1 MNERRSLTTRSLEEE
16 EEEQLL
22 DSYCTPAKVRP
33 QTIAPPPNNCPPSPP
48 PFCPQIPSLSPP
60 PPKLLYF
67 FSTGTPK
74 AQQFHPRKPPSQTEL
89 LHPQPLQTADPKQLQ
104 PQVQKAPLGPP

>member
-1 MNERRSLTTRSLEEE
+1 MNERRSLTTRSLEEEE

-33 QTIAPPPNNCPPSPP
+33 QTIAPPPQTIAP
-48 PFCPQIPSLSPP
+48 PFLPPNPVPFPP

>member
-33 QTIAPPPNNCPPSPP
+33 QTIAPPPQTIAP
-48 PFCPQIPSLSPP
+48 PFLPPNPVPFPP
-60 PPKLLYF
+60 PPKAPLF
-67 FSTGTPK
+67 F
-74 AQQFHPRKPPSQTEL
+74 FNR
-89 LHPQPLQTADPKQLQ
+89 DPKSAAVP
-104 PQVQKAPLGPP
+104 PQKTPIPNGAPPPTAPTNC